1 MPKDEEKKTPRPKGE
16 GAIYQRTSD
25 GIWCASLELRSPDG
39 SRRRKVVTAKTEA
52 QVKVKLKELKKRLA
66 IDGDIPTS
74 GQTLETWMNY
84 WYREIAVKKIR
95 PRTAA
100 NYRSTIDNHI
110 IPSLGKVR
118 LDRLTPAHVRRLHS
132 DMAAKLKD
140 PKDPTKGTISSST
153 IHLAHRILAVSLKY
167 AQREKRVTDNVA
179 NLTDAP
185 RIARTELAVL
195 TADHGVKVLR
205 AVAGD
210 SLASPIVLPDRLGSR
225 WAAAL
230 LTGARQGELLGLELD
245 RITTVLDMSWQLQ
258 RITWLHGC
266 GDRCGKK
273 LGTDCPDRHITAP
286 SDWEHRQ
293 LAGGLRLARPKS
305 KAGWRMIPLVEP
317 LRTIIERRIDVA
329 VTESNP
335 HGLLWTSDPKM
346 DKHGRVQPLDGS
358 PIDPSRDNKAW
369 HEILRRADVPDARL
383 HDARH
388 TTASLLLKAGV
399 PEKVIMQI
407 LGHNSYVVTRKYQ
420 DVDLEQLNDA
430 MTRLSAMLPLNQ

>member
-1 MPKDEEKKTPRPKGE
+1 MPAPKKTRPKGE
-16 GAIYQRTSD
+16 GAIYQRSSD

-52 QVKVKLKELKKRLA
+52 QVKVKLKDIKTRLA
-66 IDGDIPTS
+66 RDGDIPTS

-84 WYREIAVKKIR
+84 WYREIAVKRVR

-118 LDRLTPAHVRRLHS
+118 LDRLTPAHVRRLHA
-132 DMAAKLKD
+132 DMAAKPKD
-140 PKDPTKGTISSST
+140 PKNPAKGNISSST
-153 IHLAHRILAVSLKY
+153 IQLAHRILAVSLKY
-167 AQREKRVTDNVA
+167 AEREKRVTDNVA

-185 RIARTELAVL
+185 RVARTNLTVL
-195 TADHGVKVLR
+195 TADHGVSVLR

-210 SLASPIVLPDRLGSR
+210 STSTPPAPADRLGSR

-245 RITTVLDMSWQLQ
+245 RVSDKLDLSWQLQ
-258 RITWLHGC
+258 RITWQHGC
-266 GDRCGKK
+266 GNTCGEKIGARCPKK
-273 LGTDCPDRHITAP
+273 HIVAP
-286 SDWEHRQ
+286 SDWEHRP
-293 LAGGLRLARPKS
+293 LMGGLRLSRPKS
-305 KAGWRMIPLVEP
+305 HAGWRIIPLVDP
-317 LRTIIERRIDVA
+317 LRTIIERRIEVA
-329 VTESNP
+329 ATEHNP
-335 HGLLWTSDPKM
+335 FGLMWTADPKM
-346 DKHGRVQPLDGS
+346 DKHGRLQPLDGS

-369 HEILRRADVPDARL
+369 HEILRRAEVPDARL

-407 LGHNSYVVTRKYQ
+407 LGHNSFVVTRKYQ

-430 MTRLSAMLPLNQ
+430 MNKLSAMLPLER